1 MVIFAGSKKMDSNL
15 LQNSTS
21 ETTKTIY
28 LIRHG
33 QTDFNRLGIV
43 QGCGVDT
50 DLNETGLWQARRFFE
65 AYQHMEFGHIFVS
78 RLKRTHQTVA
88 PFTRERNIQPFIVP
102 ELDEINWGIMEGE
115 VPTPESH
122 EEFLRMVA
130 AWRAG
135 NLHTAVEGGETP
147 AALFER
153 QKEGLKTLEKQ
164 MTDKPALVCMHGRAM
179 RSFLCLLTKHP
190 LQLMDDFEHNNVC
203 LYVLEKAAN
212 EEYYRIILHNC
223 SAHLQ

>member
-1 MVIFAGSKKMDSNL
+1 M
-15 LQNSTS
+15 QNSTS

-33 QTDFNRLGIV
+33 QTDFNKRGIV

-65 AYQHMEFGHIFVS
+65 AYRHMDFGNIFVS

-88 PFTRERNIQPFIVP
+88 PFTLERKISAFIVP
-102 ELDEINWGIMEGE
+102 ELDEINWGVMEGV

-122 EEFLRMVA
+122 EAFKHMVA
-130 AWRAG
+130 AWRDG

-153 QKEGLKTLEKQ
+153 QKEGLKTLERHI
-164 MTDKPALVCMHGRAM
+164 TDKPVLVCMHGRAM
-179 RSFLCLLTKHP
+179 RSFLCLLTNHP
-190 LQLMDDFEHNNVC
+190 LQMMDDFEHNNVC
-203 LYVLEKAAN
+203 LYVLEKGSAD
-212 EEYYRIILHNC
+212 EHYRIILHNC